1 MCESD
6 LQMLSHRHE
15 KLIMKSSSGKPCHEN
30 CVLFMRENPVLFM
43 NRASTLMSQSYTYMG
58 ARKRAHHAS
67 TLMRHESYIYI
78 LMGQSV
84 MVHESYVYL
93 GVNLSW
99 FMKDPHTQE
108 PILTLRNQVCIFRK
122 QGPHQNAIQN
132 APKSHKKPQKPC
144 SKYTFSSHHEP
155 TLLITPGSS
164 LALRDALT

>member
-78 LMGQSV
+78 LMSQSV
-84 MVHESYVYL
+84 MVHERPAYSGTRSAYL
-93 GVNLSW
+93 GSRARIKMLSK
-99 FMKDPHTQE
+99 MHPKAT
-108 PILTLRNQVCIFRK
+108 
-122 QGPHQNAIQN
+122 
-132 APKSHKKPQKPC
+132 KSHKNRAQN
-144 SKYTFSSHHEP
+144 
-155 TLLITPGSS
+155 TLFQAIMNQLY
-164 LALRDALT
+164 LLLQALRWHSEMR